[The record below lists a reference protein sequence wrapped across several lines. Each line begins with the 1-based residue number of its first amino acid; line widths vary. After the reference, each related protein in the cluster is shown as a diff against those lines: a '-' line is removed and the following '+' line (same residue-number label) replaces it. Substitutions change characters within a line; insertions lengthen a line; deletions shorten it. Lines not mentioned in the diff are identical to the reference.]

1 MNKRQQMLQRMLRAL
16 LPVVI
21 LSGIIIGSLG
31 ISRAQ
36 IKAGTDHNFA
46 KARVTAILSDYSDNT
61 PFNGSQQVRAV
72 LTSGAWKGQEVELTN
87 SNSYQQGALCQ
98 VGTRVIALVQQGSDG
113 TVSGCVYNYD
123 RTGMVYLLLA
133 LFFLSLVAVGGR
145 KGIATIYALGF
156 TFACVIFLYLPLLYV
171 GMNAVLAAALTS
183 VVILTVSIY
192 ILNGWSRKSLCSM
205 AGTTAGVCI
214 SGVLA
219 MVLGGLGHLN
229 GFHAS
234 DAEAMVFIANSTRL
248 NVGQL
253 LYSGI
258 LISSLGA
265 VMDVSVSVAAAIE
278 EIHEKAPKLPVR
290 ELFRSGMHIGHD
302 MIGTMSNT
310 LILAYT
316 GSATG
321 ALMTLYSYEMP
332 YLQVMGYN
340 SIVIEILC
348 GLCGT
353 IGVILTV
360 PIQAAITAFA
370 LRRQVR

>member
-1 MNKRQQMLQRMLRAL
+1 ML
-16 LPVVI
+16 I
-21 LSGIIIGSLG
+21 SG
-31 ISRAQ
+31 
-36 IKAGTDHNFA
+36 T
-46 KARVTAILSDYSDNT
+46 
-61 PFNGSQQVRAV
+61 
-72 LTSGAWKGQEVELTN
+72 WKGQEVEL
-87 SNSYQQGALCQ
+87 
-98 VGTRVIALVQQGSDG
+98 
-113 TVSGCVYNYD
+113 
-123 RTGMVYLLLA
+123 
-133 LFFLSLVAVGGR
+133 
-145 KGIATIYALGF
+145 
-156 TFACVIFLYLPLLYV
+156 
-171 GMNAVLAAALTS
+171 
-183 VVILTVSIY
+183 
-192 ILNGWSRKSLCSM
+192 
-205 AGTTAGVCI
+205 
-214 SGVLA
+214 
-219 MVLGGLGHLN
+219 
-229 GFHAS
+229 
-234 DAEAMVFIANSTRL
+234 ANSTRL

-265 VMDVSVSVAAAIE
+265 VMDVSVYVAAAIE

-321 ALMTLYSYEMP
+321 ELMTLYSYEMP
-332 YLQVMGYN
+332 FLQVMGYN

-370 LRRQVR
+370 LRGQVR

>member
-46 KARVTAILSDYSDNT
+46 KARVTTILSDYSDNT
-61 PFNGSQQVRAV
+61 PFNGPQQMRAV
-72 LTSGAWKGQEVELTN
+72 LISGTWKGQEVEL
-87 SNSYQQGALCQ
+87 
-98 VGTRVIALVQQGSDG
+98 
-113 TVSGCVYNYD
+113 
-123 RTGMVYLLLA
+123 
-133 LFFLSLVAVGGR
+133 
-145 KGIATIYALGF
+145 
-156 TFACVIFLYLPLLYV
+156 
-171 GMNAVLAAALTS
+171 
-183 VVILTVSIY
+183 
-192 ILNGWSRKSLCSM
+192 
-205 AGTTAGVCI
+205 
-214 SGVLA
+214 
-219 MVLGGLGHLN
+219 
-229 GFHAS
+229 
-234 DAEAMVFIANSTRL
+234 ANSTRL

-302 MIGTMSNT
+302 MIGT
-310 LILAYT
+310 
-316 GSATG
+316 
-321 ALMTLYSYEMP
+321 
-332 YLQVMGYN
+332 
-340 SIVIEILC
+340 
-348 GLCGT
+348 

-370 LRRQVR
+370 LRGQVR

>member
-21 LSGIIIGSLG
+21 LSRIIIGSLG

-61 PFNGSQQVRAV
+61 PFNGPQQVRAV
-72 LTSGAWKGQEVELTN
+72 LISGTWKGQEVE
-87 SNSYQQGALCQ
+87 
-98 VGTRVIALVQQGSDG
+98 
-113 TVSGCVYNYD
+113 
-123 RTGMVYLLLA
+123 
-133 LFFLSLVAVGGR
+133 
-145 KGIATIYALGF
+145 
-156 TFACVIFLYLPLLYV
+156 P
-171 GMNAVLAAALTS
+171 
-183 VVILTVSIY
+183 
-192 ILNGWSRKSLCSM
+192 
-205 AGTTAGVCI
+205 
-214 SGVLA
+214 
-219 MVLGGLGHLN
+219 
-229 GFHAS
+229 
-234 DAEAMVFIANSTRL
+234 ANSIRL

-332 YLQVMGYN
+332 FLQVMGYN

-370 LRRQVR
+370 LRGQVR

>member
-1 MNKRQQMLQRMLRAL
+1 MLQRMLRAL

-72 LTSGAWKGQEVELTN
+72 LTSGTWKGQEVELAN

-113 TVSGCVYNYD
+113 TVSGSVYNYD

-171 GMNAVLAAALTS
+171 GMNGVLAAALTS

-219 MVLGGLGHLN
+219 MALGGLGRLN

-321 ALMTLYSYEMP
+321 ALLTLYSYEMP

-370 LRRQVR
+370 LRGQVR